1 LADTKSE
8 THVDDD
14 KEMLDVGSL
23 FKGTATITL
32 VAEIVAAIM
41 LLGSAT
47 AYIVSRSGLINELE
61 FDVAIFLLL
70 GGAMITLF
78 LFLAA
83 ISFFVRFNRKI
94 GRSVIGE
101 GIGEVDLN
109 RPGVKTVVIIYGL
122 AVGLILIIGV
132 YGYWLVYKYFF
143 APIALTSLSFLGVSL
158 SLGILVM
165 SFLIQIVLVIIGRTA
180 TTIIQKVLAED
191 A

>member
-1 LADTKSE
+1 MSDSEPE
-8 THVDDD
+8 THPDD
-14 KEMLDVGSL
+14 KAELLDVGSL

-32 VAEIVAAIM
+32 VAEIIAAIM

-47 AYIVSRSGLINELE
+47 AYVISRSGLIEEIE

-70 GGAMITLF
+70 GGAMVTLF

-94 GRSVIGE
+94 GRSVIGD

-165 SFLIQIVLVIIGRTA
+165 SFLTQIVLIIIGRTA
-180 TTIIQKVLAED
+180 TTIINKVLAED
-191 A
+191 R

>member
-1 LADTKSE
+1 MSDSE
-8 THVDDD
+8 PEMHTDD
-14 KEMLDVGSL
+14 KAELLDVGSL

-32 VAEIVAAIM
+32 VAEIIAAIM
-41 LLGSAT
+41 LLGSVT
-47 AYIVSRSGLINELE
+47 AYVVSRSGLIEEIE

-70 GGAMITLF
+70 GGAMVTLF

-83 ISFFVRFNRKI
+83 ISFFVRFNRRI
-94 GRSVIGE
+94 GRTVIGE
-101 GIGEVDLN
+101 GIGEVDLK

-143 APIALTSLSFLGVSL
+143 APIAMTSLSFLGISL

-165 SFLIQIVLVIIGRTA
+165 SFLTQIVLVIIGRTA
-180 TTIIQKVLAED
+180 TPIINKVLAED
-191 A
+191 V

>member
-1 LADTKSE
+1 MSDSE
-8 THVDDD
+8 PEMHTDD
-14 KEMLDVGSL
+14 KAELLDVGSL

-32 VAEIVAAIM
+32 VAEIIAAIM

-47 AYIVSRSGLINELE
+47 AYVVSRSGLIEEIE

-70 GGAMITLF
+70 GGAMVTLF

-83 ISFFVRFNRKI
+83 ISFFVRFNRRI
-94 GRSVIGE
+94 GRTVIGE
-101 GIGEVDLN
+101 GIGEVDLK

-143 APIALTSLSFLGVSL
+143 APIAMTSLSFLGISL

-165 SFLIQIVLVIIGRTA
+165 SFLTQIVLVIIGRTA
-180 TTIIQKVLAED
+180 TPIINKVLAED
-191 A
+191 V

>member
-1 LADTKSE
+1 MHADEKAE
-8 THVDDD
+8 L
-14 KEMLDVGSL
+14 LDVGSL

-32 VAEIVAAIM
+32 VAEIIATIM

-47 AYIVSRSGLINELE
+47 AYIVSRSGLIEEVE

-70 GGAMITLF
+70 GGAMVTLF

-83 ISFFVRFNRKI
+83 ISFFIRFNRRI
-94 GRSVIGE
+94 GRSVIGD
-101 GIGEVDLN
+101 GIGEVDLK

-165 SFLIQIVLVIIGRTA
+165 SFLTQIVLVIIGRTA
-180 TTIIQKVLAED
+180 TTIIHKVLAENV
-191 A
+191 